1 LYLLFKINIFTYF
14 NEKWKWKLK
23 EINNIYL
30 KRLFET
36 KREINLI
43 KIINKRFVKWINW
56 KIKTDRF
63 SNILKIRKISNSINT
78 ANNFRI

>member
-1 LYLLFKINIFTYF
+1 MYLLFKINIFTYF

-43 KIINKRFVKWINW
+43 KIINKWFVKWINW